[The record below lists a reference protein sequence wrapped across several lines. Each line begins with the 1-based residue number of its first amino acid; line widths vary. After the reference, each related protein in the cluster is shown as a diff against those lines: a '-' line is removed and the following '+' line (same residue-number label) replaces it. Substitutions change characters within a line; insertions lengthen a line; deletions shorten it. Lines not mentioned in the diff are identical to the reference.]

1 MHFIFVGVTEQ
12 GPIYM
17 RAHTHLSVY
26 IQIHPQ
32 KHGFRYLKRGFP
44 GGSAGKESTCSAGD
58 LGSIPELGRS
68 TGEEIGYPLQ
78 YSGLEN
84 SMDYSPWGRKELD
97 TAERLSQYIKCLNLV
112 HQP

>member
-58 LGSIPELGRS
+58 LGSILGFRRS
-68 TGEEIGYPLQ
+68 AGEGNSYPL
-78 YSGLEN
+78 
-84 SMDYSPWGRKELD
+84 
-97 TAERLSQYIKCLNLV
+97 
-112 HQP
+112 

>member
-17 RAHTHLSVY
+17 RVHTHLSMY

-32 KHGFRYLKRGFP
+32 KHDFRYLKRGFP

-58 LGSIPELGRS
+58 LSLIVWFGRS
-68 TGEEIGYPLQ
+68 AGEGNSYPF
-78 YSGLEN
+78 
-84 SMDYSPWGRKELD
+84 
-97 TAERLSQYIKCLNLV
+97 
-112 HQP
+112 